1 MSRADIPM
9 EQRRDFYLY
18 IDEFHLFTK
27 NAISAAYMK
36 NIYKR
41 ARKWKGSPTAITQ
54 NITDLMVND
63 EARAIFDACSFIC
76 ILNQAPLDRQE
87 LAPILN
93 LSEQQLDY
101 ITDQPPGYGLI
112 YNGSTVVPFE
122 NGIDESTEIF
132 RLIDSRKKDKKKETI

>member
-1 MSRADIPM
+1 M
-9 EQRRDFYLY
+9 L
-18 IDEFHLFTK
+18 L
-27 NAISAAYMK
+27 MK
-36 NIYKR
+36 STWIVNHGRYTVFFQFCLHNI
-41 ARKWKGSPTAITQ
+41 
-54 NITDLMVND
+54 
-63 EARAIFDACSFIC
+63 SFIC

-122 NGIDESTEIF
+122 NSIDESTEIF
-132 RLIDSRKKDKKKETI
+132 KLIDSRKKDKKNETI